1 MRGRA
6 GYLSLQKL
14 FDVVGKRETQGFRP
28 PGELSMKTIGDI
40 SNLNHLGH
48 VLSMS
53 HVSHMVKSDFPL
65 PKARQRAR
73 FSSEAGCTLAIDH
86 MIYCGPQKLEGGG
99 RKMAKRNLTVE
110 LDDEMIR
117 KAKVVAAKRGTSV
130 SRLVANK
137 LEDLI
142 EADVRYEEARERAL
156 KALANAKPRGGR
168 SWRREELHQR

>member
-1 MRGRA
+1 
-6 GYLSLQKL
+6 
-14 FDVVGKRETQGFRP
+14 
-28 PGELSMKTIGDI
+28 
-40 SNLNHLGH
+40 
-48 VLSMS
+48 
-53 HVSHMVKSDFPL
+53 
-65 PKARQRAR
+65 
-73 FSSEAGCTLAIDH
+73 
-86 MIYCGPQKLEGGG
+86 
-99 RKMAKRNLTVE
+99 MAKRNLTVE

-142 EADVRYEEARERAL
+142 EADVRYEEARERAS